1 MKSLS
6 RIFRRTPAQSEVFE
20 NRVLFRDWKRELDR
34 DELAELSPEPALSL
48 VVAILHCFGRYS
60 FDVEHRRAAE
70 LKAGTGDWIA
80 HLLNGDPAPSG
91 RPVVS
96 GSRDWRGTAEFFR
109 DHRKQ
114 EQLYVTR
121 SMGGLRDLIWDF
133 VARIGATVSAE
144 RGSNSE
150 IQQRLSR
157 LREAVEIQNI
167 DSLRQEV
174 LQTAQFIGCALQ
186 EREKRQMAQL
196 RQLGMRL
203 REMRAELAE
212 VRQRLAI
219 DSLTRVYNRHALEE
233 HLDRVVQ
240 LAQFSGQTP
249 YLFILDADQFKE
261 INDRFG
267 HQVGDRVLRKIAD
280 CCVRTFPRESDFIAR
295 YGGDEFV
302 IVADECG
309 SEVAAMMAERL
320 LDWVRSLKEE
330 CEGEPVLV
338 TASVGAATLQP
349 GDTVDQW
356 FRRADEAL
364 RVAKVEGRDRWVV
377 YESLIRQESKGA

>member
-1 MKSLS
+1 M
-6 RIFRRTPAQSEVFE
+6 FRRTTSRSEPFE

-34 DELAELSPEPALSL
+34 DELAELSPEPAISL
-48 VVAILHCFGRYS
+48 LVSILHCFGRYS
-60 FDVEHRRAAE
+60 FDVEQRRASELRAE
-70 LKAGTGDWIA
+70 VGDWIA

-91 RPVVS
+91 KAATN
-96 GSRDWRGTAEFFR
+96 GGRDWRGTAQFFR

-114 EQLYVTR
+114 EQRYVTR
-121 SMGGLRDLIWDF
+121 SMDGLRDLIWDF
-133 VARIGATVSAE
+133 IARIGTTVSAE
-144 RGSNSE
+144 RGSNTE
-150 IQQRLSR
+150 IRQRLNR
-157 LREAVEIQNI
+157 LREAVEVQ
-167 DSLRQEV
+167 SLEELRQEV
-174 LQTAQFIGCALQ
+174 LQTAQFIGTALQ

-196 RQLGMRL
+196 RQLGARL

-212 VRQRLAI
+212 VRRRLAT

-233 HLDRVVQ
+233 HLNRVAQ
-240 LAQFSGQTP
+240 LSQFSGQTP
-249 YLFILDADQFKE
+249 YLFIVDADQFKE

-302 IVADECG
+302 VVVDECG
-309 SEVAAMMAERL
+309 VEVAALMAQRL
-320 LDWVRSLKEE
+320 MDWVRNLQEVVD
-330 CEGEPVLV
+330 GETVVV
-338 TASVGAATLQP
+338 TVSVGAAMLQP

-377 YESLIRQESKGA
+377 YESLSR

>member
-1 MKSLS
+1 M
-6 RIFRRTPAQSEVFE
+6 FRRTTSRSEPFE

-34 DELAELSPEPALSL
+34 DELAELSAEPAMSL
-48 VVAILHCFGRYS
+48 LVSILHCFGRYS
-60 FDVEHRRAAE
+60 FDVEQRRASELRAE
-70 LKAGTGDWIA
+70 VGDWIA

-91 RPVVS
+91 KAAAN
-96 GSRDWRGTAEFFR
+96 GDRDWRGTAQFFR
-109 DHRKQ
+109 DHRKL
-114 EQLYVTR
+114 EQRYVTR
-121 SMGGLRDLIWDF
+121 SMDGLRDLIWDF
-133 VARIGATVSAE
+133 IARIGATVSAE
-144 RGSNSE
+144 QGSNTE
-150 IQQRLSR
+150 IRQRLNR
-157 LREAVEIQNI
+157 LREVVEVQSL
-167 DSLRQEV
+167 DELRQEV
-174 LQTAQFIGCALQ
+174 LQTAQFIGTALQ

-196 RQLGMRL
+196 RQLGARL

-212 VRQRLAI
+212 VRRRLAT

-233 HLDRVVQ
+233 HLNRVAQ
-240 LAQFSGQTP
+240 LSQFSGQTA
-249 YLFILDADQFKE
+249 YLFIVDADQFKE

-302 IVADECG
+302 VVVDECG
-309 SEVAAMMAERL
+309 VEVAALMAQRL
-320 LDWVRSLKEE
+320 MDWVRNLQEVVD
-330 CEGEPVLV
+330 GETVVV
-338 TASVGAATLQP
+338 TVSVGAAMLQP

-377 YESLIRQESKGA
+377 YESLSR